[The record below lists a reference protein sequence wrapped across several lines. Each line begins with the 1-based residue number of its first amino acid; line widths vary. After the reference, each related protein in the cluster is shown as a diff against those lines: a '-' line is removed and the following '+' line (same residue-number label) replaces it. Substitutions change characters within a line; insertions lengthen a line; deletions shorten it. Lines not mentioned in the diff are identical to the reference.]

1 MNRNDVESEL
11 DFYGFL
17 IISCPLKPDT
27 LANVREISNSSH
39 HVTMITGDNILTAC
53 HVASELKFIRKD
65 SALLLTKEDSNWFLR
80 TIDDK
85 VSYRLEEFD
94 FFKKNKKDNLC
105 LTGEGFEYLYRN
117 DLKLLKQIVS
127 RIKVFARVSPKQK
140 EQVITLL
147 KSLGYVTLM
156 CGDGTNDVG
165 ALKHSDVGV
174 ALLSNSDFE
183 KKRLVKQKEL
193 IEAENTIRNN
203 DPGQLQTIQQQR
215 VNRVNLPLTP
225 QQQAVQNAQ
234 VCSFFLFGKNGRG
247 HFSGGKKKFLF
258 YFSLLENVE
267 IEFQKF

>member
-1 MNRNDVESEL
+1 
-11 DFYGFL
+11 
-17 IISCPLKPDT
+17 LKPDT
-27 LANVREISNSSH
+27 LANVREISHSSH

-65 SALLLTKEDSNWFLR
+65 NALLLTKENSNWFLK
-80 TIDDK
+80 TVDDK
-85 VSYRLEEFD
+85 VSHKLEDFD
-94 FFKKNKKDNLC
+94 FKKNKKDNLC
-105 LTGEGFEYLYRN
+105 FTGEGFEYLYKN
-117 DLKLLKQIVS
+117 DLKLLKKIVS

-183 KKRLVKQKEL
+183 KKRVAKQKEL
-193 IEAENTIRNN
+193 AEAENTIRNN
-203 DPGQLQTIQQQR
+203 DPGQLQALQQQR
-215 VNRVNLPLTP
+215 VNRVNIPLTP

-234 VCSFFLFGKNGRG
+234 VCVIVRG
-247 HFSGGKKKFLF
+247 I
-258 YFSLLENVE
+258 Y
-267 IEFQKF
+267 